1 MPAPRP
7 AASREVFLDAAL
19 KIADESGPDALTNR
33 ALAALTDLDATTIY
47 GYFRGKDVLLG
58 SLFDHVVGQV
68 VRECADLAGSPKDRL
83 RVIATEY
90 RAAFLRHPNVA
101 RLNSY
106 LADMLASGHGKA
118 QNTAALTRITIDA
131 LSDLGLS
138 GWQLVQAYQL
148 LETFVVGAMLFESGA
163 QSRGMTVRALR
174 YRALELDGLD
184 AESIDAERVSDM
196 SARMFWRGFDHLMNG
211 IDELLVS

>member
-68 VRECADLAGSPKDRL
+68 VKECSGLGGTPKDRL
-83 RVIATEY
+83 RAIATEY

-106 LADMLASGHGKA
+106 MADMLASGLGKA
-118 QNTAALTRITIDA
+118 PNTAALTKITIDA
-131 LSDLGLS
+131 LSELGLS

-184 AESIDAERVSDM
+184 AESVDAARVSEM
-196 SARMFWRGFDHLMNG
+196 SARMFWQGFEHLMEG
-211 IDELLVS
+211 VDDLIVS

>member
-7 AASREVFLDAAL
+7 AASKEVFLDAAL
-19 KIADESGPDALTNR
+19 KIADESGPEALTNR
-33 ALAALTDLDATTIY
+33 ALGALTDFDATTVY

-68 VRECADLAGSPKDRL
+68 VRECTDLTGPPRDRL
-83 RVIATEY
+83 RVIAGEY

-106 LADMLASGHGKA
+106 LADMMASGHGKA
-118 QNTAALTRITIDA
+118 PNTVALTRITIDV
-131 LSDLGLS
+131 LRDLGLS
-138 GWQLVQAYQL
+138 GWQLAESYQL
-148 LETFVVGAMLFESGA
+148 LETFVVGATLFESGA

-174 YRALELDGLD
+174 YESLEIDGLE
-184 AESIDAERVSDM
+184 AGRIDAETVSKM
-196 SARMFWRGFDHLMNG
+196 SDDMFWKGFEQLLKG
-211 IDELLVS
+211 IDDLVVS